1 METVRVKP
9 QDGTQLI
16 LCFYAS
22 GLLLLAGS
30 MGKPLYENRRGRNF
44 RQGPLR
50 LRAFVRLDWI
60 TRYPIELARLIAKHS
75 SGPSGVI
82 PPTRHYQLC
91 LSTLS
96 NDVSRHRQV
105 SDFHHEKK
113 TKGLLLS
120 PVFLTLTLSRFQ
132 TPLSLL
138 RLLLLASM
146 LPLPTLILRRS
157 GIIDHLVDQRSLLQP
172 NPTDFRLLASPKHH
186 HSLAMFC
193 GLKNMSLCFSCT
205 LYLNFNNSSQ
215 PSLPFDLEIVSRWF
229 SSSV

>member
-22 GLLLLAGS
+22 GVLLLAGS

-113 TKGLLLS
+113 TKGVLLS

-157 GIIDHLVDQRSLLQP
+157 GIIDHLVDQWSLL
-172 NPTDFRLLASPKHH
+172 PTQSNRFSPPRFSKASSLIGYVLWAQKYVSLL
-186 HSLAMFC
+186 F
-193 GLKNMSLCFSCT
+193 
-205 LYLNFNNSSQ
+205 LYALS
-215 PSLPFDLEIVSRWF
+215 
-229 SSSV
+229 